1 MVDRLKRE
9 DCFKFAS
16 VSFRSALR
24 GSASPSAGGINWAH
38 LTTNRDKKYTCR
50 KMNKNDP
57 AEPGEIPV
65 GYAMFA
71 LQKCLDFSM
80 SELSIEDNLET
91 LEKDFAQVQSSIKEW
106 WGQGRRRRRFIR
118 YSEVLVRNEYQSNKI
133 ADALMVDKSTYSNWE
148 HQRKVP
154 SCDSDLIIQRFVLA
168 LRHVET
174 PQDLQC
180 DDLYGYINA
189 INECRETYC
198 KNKSIKKLPKQVLT
212 VGGFWILFELSKL
225 VGSKKAD
232 VVLEGS
238 GINLLVHQANSRAR
252 NYGGTEFLCGTTWDS
267 DHARRAV
274 RELVETWG
282 VFWVFVLDN
291 LPTYCWTRLS

>member
-1 MVDRLKRE
+1 
-9 DCFKFAS
+9 
-16 VSFRSALR
+16 
-24 GSASPSAGGINWAH
+24 
-38 LTTNRDKKYTCR
+38 
-50 KMNKNDP
+50 MNENDP
-57 AEPGEIPV
+57 TEPNELPV
-65 GYAMFA
+65 DDALFA
-71 LQKCLDFSM
+71 LQRCLDFSM
-80 SELSIEDNLET
+80 SEHSIEDNLEK
-91 LEKDFAQVQSSIKEW
+91 LEKDFAQAQSSIKEW
-106 WGQGRRRRRFIR
+106 WGKGRRGRRFIR
-118 YSEVLVRNEYQSNKI
+118 YSEVLVRNKYRSNKI

-174 PQDLQC
+174 PKDLQC

-189 INECRETYC
+189 INECRETYRQDHPT
-198 KNKSIKKLPKQVLT
+198 KKQSKQVLT

-232 VVLEGS
+232 VVLKGS
-238 GINLLVHQANSRAR
+238 SICVLVHQANSRAR
-252 NYGGTEFLCGTTWDS
+252 NYGGTEFLSGTTWDS

-274 RELVETWG
+274 RELVETWS